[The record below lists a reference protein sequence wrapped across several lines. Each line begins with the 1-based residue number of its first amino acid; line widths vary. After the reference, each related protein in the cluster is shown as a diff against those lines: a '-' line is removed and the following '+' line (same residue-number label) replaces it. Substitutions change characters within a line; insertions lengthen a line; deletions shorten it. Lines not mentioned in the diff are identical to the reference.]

1 MRTPEKTK
9 PRLLFTQEVS
19 QPSGRRVPNHSH
31 NPIQL
36 HESHYTRESASS
48 RNLIE
53 KSVKKARLKQY
64 IAGRRFPAKK
74 FSKARESQEQQSQKR
89 TPTSQKASFHPDFRR
104 KTRTLFAGRQKSK
117 HSLGTNGSNK
127 DLKFS
132 SSSDF
137 LLRKKLS
144 IKESSVPENKSCA
157 SPRILPVRQRRYTI
171 YRGVRRKLRKAF
183 GVRLLRLL

>member
-89 TPTSQKASFHPDFRR
+89 TPTSQKASFHPDSRR

-117 HSLGTNGSNK
+117 HSLGANGSNK

-137 LLRKKLS
+137 LLRKKIIDNYRLKS
-144 IKESSVPENKSCA
+144 RPFQKTSHAPAPESCPSDSAAIQYIKESVAN
-157 SPRILPVRQRRYTI
+157 
-171 YRGVRRKLRKAF
+171 
-183 GVRLLRLL
+183 